1 MIRENLLT
9 VDEFNNPKTV
19 TDMKACAILLIR
31 LLILVPGTNP
41 LHPGMGVGL
50 GSVYRFITEDDL
62 DALRDRIQNQIE
74 TYMPIE
80 FQSANIELDIN
91 DKHNLIVKAI
101 LNGTVYTYD
110 TSETISE
117 VKIGDII

>member
-1 MIRENLLT
+1 MIKENLLT

-19 TDMKACAILLIR
+19 TDIKACMILLIR